1 MADRIALTLT
11 RSLILDERTGKGTAT
26 FQKLDEGQAWLRIGF
41 REWKM
46 EIFYS
51 EEGGWVSVSGLK
63 HCRRA
68 MEWKQP
74 KNGQVRQQS
83 SIVYLLAT
91 QTTMHH
97 SLTGNHDLSRVFVS

>member
-26 FQKLDEGQAWLRIGF
+26 FQKLDEGQAGLRIGF

-51 EEGGWVSVSGLK
+51 EEGGATVFPVK
-63 HCRRA
+63 RR
-68 MEWKQP
+68 P
-74 KNGQVRQQS
+74 
-83 SIVYLLAT
+83 
-91 QTTMHH
+91 
-97 SLTGNHDLSRVFVS
+97 LTHLRVAA